1 MIESVVGHEAV
12 SGAPEVRGPDGPWD
26 DEAVLDQALR
36 LVADHHR
43 ALGALL
49 GRPDADA
56 PMSLTDLRQSP
67 LGRDLRLLAAAG
79 GRTADPAAVQ
89 AAAARVADL
98 LLRPL
103 AAEEYD
109 VPAWFWATEVGRL
122 LARAERVAH
131 GPDRLLTPNE
141 VAARLGVA
149 WTAVDVWLADG
160 SLQIIPD
167 EDGRPLVPRDEVERR
182 RAIADE
188 LAGSG
193 CPVEDTLL
201 HERTAVRSC
210 SFG

>member
-1 MIESVVGHEAV
+1 MVGSTVDSDEVAEQAAAV
-12 SGAPEVRGPDGPWD
+12 PEPDDVWD
-26 DEAVLDQALR
+26 EDEAIDQALR

-43 ALGALL
+43 ALGAMLC
-49 GRPDADA
+49 RPAA
-56 PMSLTDLRQSP
+56 PVSLADLRRSP

-79 GRTADPAAVQ
+79 RRATDPAAIRK
-89 AAAARVADL
+89 ATARVTEL

-103 AAEEYD
+103 AAEEYA

-141 VAARLGVA
+141 VAAGLGVA
-149 WTAVDVWLADG
+149 RTAVDGWLADG
-160 SLQIIPD
+160 SLETIPD
-167 EDGRPLVPRDEVERR
+167 EDGRPLVPRGAVERR

-193 CPVEDTLL
+193 CQVEDTLL
-201 HERTAVRSC
+201 AEHSSARSC

>member
-1 MIESVVGHEAV
+1 MMESVFGHDAVG
-12 SGAPEVRGPDGPWD
+12 GAPEVRGPDGPWD

-43 ALGALL
+43 ALGAML
-49 GRPDADA
+49 GRPDV
-56 PMSLTDLRQSP
+56 PVSLADLRQSP

-79 GRTADPAAVQ
+79 RRTADPAAIQ

-103 AAEEYD
+103 AADDYD

-131 GPDRLLTPNE
+131 GPDRLLTTGE
-141 VAARLGVA
+141 VAAGLGV
-149 WTAVDVWLADG
+149 TRAVVDRWLADG
-160 SLQIIPD
+160 SLQTTPD
-167 EDGRPLVPRDEVERR
+167 EDGRPLVPRGEVERR

-193 CPVEDTLL
+193 SPVEDTLL